1 MGGVA
6 LVGLGPLSP
15 TCSDTKNGYVS
26 SMGAASGYRNPHP
39 LKQPEIRY
47 NTTNS
52 SLGTPKIQS
61 PLGTLDSHGFDY
73 LKTPAL
79 LRRVIWFTQSF
90 NEISF
95 SGERLWK
102 DSDNQKIASRGTVCF
117 VFMNFHG
124 GFLCCTCLIMYLHA
138 YIYIY
143 VYKSLVVFLLMMYVL
158 VVVDWC
164 VPKESRFQCFPIKQF
179 AIFTY
184 FCHIVLGFMEAPECF
199 EMSPAT
205 KTNRSLW
212 IPGINP
218 TPPLPGHLDT
228 TIFLFP
234 FFFSFIS

>member
-79 LRRVIWFTQSF
+79 LRRVI
-90 NEISF
+90 
-95 SGERLWK
+95 
-102 DSDNQKIASRGTVCF
+102 
-117 VFMNFHG
+117 
-124 GFLCCTCLIMYLHA
+124 
-138 YIYIY
+138 
-143 VYKSLVVFLLMMYVL
+143 
-158 VVVDWC
+158 
-164 VPKESRFQCFPIKQF
+164 
-179 AIFTY
+179 
-184 FCHIVLGFMEAPECF
+184 
-199 EMSPAT
+199 
-205 KTNRSLW
+205 
-212 IPGINP
+212 
-218 TPPLPGHLDT
+218 
-228 TIFLFP
+228 
-234 FFFSFIS
+234 